1 MTQIADHVMSTG
13 LGLGGLDAGRPVSPV
28 SPTSA
33 TFAKASSAPRSARRS
48 TSGASI
54 GRSDSVSRS
63 SFASTSQPN
72 LVAGQPIMS
81 SKDIHV
87 IFANLE
93 EIASLAEAF
102 AGLLDHAAGGDEEE
116 MEDRIGETFL
126 EVVSLYLFVLATA
139 SKILIVSLLQLPR
152 IQQVYSNYCVRHHR
166 AIVRLQDLEPT
177 LRSYFS
183 ECKTLSHGRTNAW
196 DLASLLIKPVQRCL
210 KYPLLLDQ
218 ILSATP
224 EDHPD
229 RDALQR
235 ANTDILVV
243 ADAINESKKRSET
256 VARIVSKDKSGQ
268 RRDSAKSISSMGTT
282 MTKKLLRTSQK
293 AKGIFGANGD
303 GGDEIFDTL
312 VALVDSTRSGVLR
325 FSNEMRD
332 WTRCTKGALEAQVT
346 MVEGWIDLYAPLG
359 GEKPVGGGPHHRLC
373 VFLDSVL
380 IPVIEG
386 PWRELVSYLH
396 HLRSNIRLIHYN
408 S

>member
-1 MTQIADHVMSTG
+1 V
-13 LGLGGLDAGRPVSPV
+13 
-28 SPTSA
+28 
-33 TFAKASSAPRSARRS
+33 K
-48 TSGASI
+48 
-54 GRSDSVSRS
+54 
-63 SFASTSQPN
+63 
-72 LVAGQPIMS
+72 
-81 SKDIHV
+81 
-87 IFANLE
+87 
-93 EIASLAEAF
+93 
-102 AGLLDHAAGGDEEE
+102 
-116 MEDRIGETFL
+116 
-126 EVVSLYLFVLATA
+126 
-139 SKILIVSLLQLPR
+139 LIVPLTQLPR

-229 RDALQR
+229 REALQR
-235 ANTDILVV
+235 ANTDMLVV

-268 RRDSAKSISSMGTT
+268 RRDSSKSISSMGTT

-293 AKGIFGANGD
+293 AKGIFSVNGD

-359 GEKPVGGGPHHRLC
+359 GEKPAGGGPHHRLC
-373 VFLDSVL
+373 VFLDNVL

-386 PWRELVSYLH
+386 PWRELVS
-396 HLRSNIRLIHYN
+396 HLVNLLRYDPERSDVFFLFLPGPRSQEIAHSENRSSTQSLRQPSSSHR
-408 S
+408 